1 MVKNLKIRG
10 KLEKREKNEISRKI
24 ENWGKINYWE
34 KIENE
39 GKNGK
44 MREK

>member
-1 MVKNLKIRG
+1 MG
-10 KLEKREKNEISRKI
+10 KNEKLRKI

-39 GKNGK
+39 GKIK
-44 MREK
+44 IRKH